1 VAAADE
7 DDSSLSELVRFR
19 FFPSPPP
26 PLSGPSPASFFRFPP
41 SLAGLEGA
49 GKANS
54 SVPLPLFAAPL
65 LPLLLPPLPPFCLL
79 LRRFLRGSGS
89 EGVLVHRPRFPRPF
103 PPGSGESVNL
113 RRRKKD

>member
-1 VAAADE
+1 MAAEE

-19 FFPSPPP
+19 FFPS

-65 LPLLLPPLPPFCLL
+65 LPLLLLPPLPPFCLL

-113 RRRKKD
+113 RRRRKN